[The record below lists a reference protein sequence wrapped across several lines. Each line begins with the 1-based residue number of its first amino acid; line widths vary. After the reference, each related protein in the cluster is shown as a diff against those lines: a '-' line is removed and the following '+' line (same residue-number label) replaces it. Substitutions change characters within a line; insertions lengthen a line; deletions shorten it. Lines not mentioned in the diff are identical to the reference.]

1 MNWWNHM
8 KKKPWKWMGI
18 TLLLSALSAF
28 LMTGCGNPAT
38 AKQQAAED
46 ANTIRVY
53 LWTKNLLDEY
63 APYVQSQL
71 PDTNIEFIV
80 GNNNLDYYTFLNE
93 NGELPDIITCCRF
106 SLADAQPLKDS
117 LMDLSR
123 TNVGGAVYNAYLASF
138 TNQDGSVNWLPM
150 AADAHG
156 IVVNRGLFVKYGI
169 PLPTDYESFVSACQA
184 FEAQGI
190 RGFDADYMYDYT
202 CMETLQGLSAS
213 LLSSAEGRK
222 WRTEYSD
229 PATEAQKGLDTVVW
243 PQAFETMARF
253 IEDTGLRA
261 SDLGLG
267 YDQIMEMF
275 SSEQLAMYFGSSVG
289 VRNFRDQGMDT
300 IFQPFFNQ
308 NGEQWLMTTP
318 YFNVALSKTLEQDAT
333 RREKAIKVLNV
344 MLSQEAQNI
353 VCNRQDTLSYSQEVP
368 LRLTEALKDVRPV
381 VAENHMYIRIASND
395 FFATSQDVVSKMIRG
410 EYDAQTAYRAFDAQ
424 MRAPK
429 SAARDIVLTSD
440 KGYSNFFHAD
450 GGNASFSAMA
460 HSLRT
465 CYGSD
470 VLIATANSFTGSVL
484 KAKYTEADV
493 ANMVMPN
500 GLRAY
505 QLELTGAELK
515 ALVQAFVEGYEGGM
529 TPFNRGSLPVVSGIA
544 IRVTESDGKY
554 TLRDITKDG
563 VPISDTDTFRVSC
576 LALPQHMEALPS
588 EIASGFEAEEETVRQ
603 DWVDFV
609 KQGGDVLA
617 EPEQYI
623 SLTTK

>member
-1 MNWWNHM
+1 MI
-8 KKKPWKWMGI
+8 KKPWKQMGL
-18 TLLLSALSAF
+18 TLLLSALGAF
-28 LMTGCGNPAT
+28 LMTGCGKPDT
-38 AKQQAAED
+38 AKQQAKED

-93 NGELPDIITCCRF
+93 NGGLPDIITCCRF

-117 LMDLSR
+117 LMDLSQ

-156 IVVNRGLFVKYGI
+156 FVVNRGLFEKYGI
-169 PLPTDYESFVSACQA
+169 PLPTDYASFVSACQA

-190 RGFDADYMYDYT
+190 RGFTADYSHDYE

-213 LLSSAEGRK
+213 LLASSEGRK

-229 PATEAQKGLDTVVW
+229 PVNAEHVGLDEVVW
-243 PQAFETMARF
+243 PQAFETLAQF

-261 SDLGLG
+261 SDTKLI
-267 YDQIMEMF
+267 YDDIAEMF
-275 SSEQLAMYFGSSVG
+275 TSEQLAMYFGSSQG
-289 VRNFRDQGMDT
+289 VQMYRDQGMDT
-300 IFQPFFNQ
+300 IFLPFFNQ
-308 NGEQWLMTTP
+308 NGEQWMMTTP
-318 YFNVALSKTLEQDAT
+318 YFNVALNKALEQDET
-333 RREKAIKVLNV
+333 RREKATQVLNV
-344 MLSQEAQNI
+344 MLSAEAQNI
-353 VCNRQDTLSYSQEVP
+353 VCNQQDTLSYSQEVP
-368 LRLTEALKDVRPV
+368 LRLTEALQDVRPV
-381 VAENHMYIRIASND
+381 VEENHMYIRIASND
-395 FFATSQDVVSKMIRG
+395 FFAISQDVVQKMIRG
-410 EYDAQTAYRAFDAQ
+410 EYDAQSAYRAFNAQ
-424 MRAPK
+424 LRAPQ

-440 KGYSNFFHAD
+440 KAYSNFFHTD

-460 HSLRT
+460 HSLRD

-484 KAKYTEADV
+484 KAAYTESDV

-500 GLRAY
+500 GVRAY
-505 QLELTGAELK
+505 QREMTGAELK
-515 ALVQAFVEGYEGGM
+515 TLVKAFVEGYEGGM
-529 TPFNRGSLPVVSGIA
+529 TPFNRGSLPVLSGLS

-554 TLRDITKDG
+554 TLSEITKDG
-563 VPISDTDTFRVSC
+563 TPIKDADHFRVNC

-588 EIASGFEAEEETVRQ
+588 DIRSDFEAGEATVRE
-603 DWVDFV
+603 DWTAYV

-617 EPEQYI
+617 EPENYI
-623 SLTTK
+623 TLSRNQ

>member
-1 MNWWNHM
+1 M
-8 KKKPWKWMGI
+8 KKKPWKRIGI
-18 TLLLSALSAF
+18 TLLFSALSAF
-28 LMTGCGNPAT
+28 LMTGCGKPDT

-53 LWTKNLLDEY
+53 LWTTNLLDEY

-93 NGELPDIITCCRF
+93 NGGLPDIITCCRF

-117 LMDLSR
+117 LMDLSQ

-156 IVVNRGLFVKYGI
+156 FVVNRGLFEKYGI
-169 PLPTDYESFVSACQA
+169 PLPTDYASFVSACQA

-190 RGFDADYMYDYT
+190 RGFTADYSHDYE

-213 LLSSAEGRK
+213 LLASSEGRK

-229 PATEAQKGLDTVVW
+229 PVNAEHVGLDEVVW
-243 PQAFETMARF
+243 PQAFETLAQF

-261 SDLGLG
+261 SDTKLI
-267 YDQIMEMF
+267 YDDIAEMF
-275 SSEQLAMYFGSSVG
+275 TSEQLAMYFGSAMG
-289 VRNFRDQGMDT
+289 VQNFRDQGLDT

-318 YFNVALSKTLEQDAT
+318 YFNVALNKALEQDET
-333 RREKAIKVLNV
+333 RREKAIQVLNV
-344 MLSQEAQNI
+344 MLSAEAQNI

-368 LRLTEALKDVRPV
+368 LRLTEALQDVRPV
-381 VAENHMYIRIASND
+381 VEENHMYIRIASND
-395 FFATSQDVVSKMIRG
+395 FFAISQDVVQKMIRG
-410 EYDAQTAYRAFDAQ
+410 EYDAQSAYRAFDAQ
-424 MRAPK
+424 LRAPK
-429 SAARDIVLTSD
+429 SAARDIILTSD

-450 GGNASFSAMA
+450 GGNAAFSAMA
-460 HSLRT
+460 HSLRD

-470 VLIATANSFTGSVL
+470 VLIATANSFTGTVL
-484 KAKYTEADV
+484 QAEYTEEDV

-500 GLRAY
+500 GLCAY
-505 QLELTGAELK
+505 QREMTGAELK

-544 IRVTESDGKY
+544 IKVTESDGRY
-554 TLRDITKDG
+554 TLSELTKG
-563 VPISDTDTFRVSC
+563 GMSISDTDTFRVSC

-588 EIASGFEAEEETVRQ
+588 DLAAGFEDEETTVRQ
-603 DWVDFV
+603 DWTAFV

-623 SLTTK
+623 TLK

>member
-1 MNWWNHM
+1 MI
-8 KKKPWKWMGI
+8 KKPWKRMGI
-18 TLLLSALSAF
+18 TLLLFALSAF
-28 LMTGCGNPAT
+28 LMTGCGKPDT
-38 AKQQAAED
+38 AKQQAKED

-93 NGELPDIITCCRF
+93 NGGLPDIITCCRF

-117 LMDLSR
+117 LMDLSQ

-156 IVVNRGLFVKYGI
+156 FVVNRGLFEKYGI
-169 PLPTDYESFVSACQA
+169 PLPTDYASFVSACQA

-190 RGFDADYMYDYT
+190 RGFTADYSHDYE

-213 LLSSAEGRK
+213 LLASSEGRK

-229 PATEAQKGLDTVVW
+229 PVNAEHVGLDEVVW
-243 PQAFETMARF
+243 PQAFETLAQF

-261 SDLGLG
+261 SDTKLI
-267 YDQIMEMF
+267 YDDIMEMF
-275 SSEQLAMYFGSSVG
+275 SSEQLAMYFGSSQG
-289 VRNFRDQGMDT
+289 VQMYRDQGMDT
-300 IFQPFFNQ
+300 IFLPFFNQ
-308 NGEQWLMTTP
+308 NGEQWMMTTP
-318 YFNVALSKTLEQDAT
+318 YFNVALNKALEQDET
-333 RREKAIKVLNV
+333 RREKATQVLNV
-344 MLSQEAQNI
+344 MLSAEAQNI
-353 VCNRQDTLSYSQEVP
+353 VCNQQDTLSYSQEVP
-368 LRLTEALKDVRPV
+368 LRLTEALQDVRPV
-381 VAENHMYIRIASND
+381 VEENHMYIRIASND
-395 FFATSQDVVSKMIRG
+395 FFAISQDVVQKMIRG
-410 EYDAQTAYRAFDAQ
+410 EYDASSAYRAFDAQ
-424 MRAPK
+424 LRAPK
-429 SAARDIVLTSD
+429 STTGDIVLTSE
-440 KGYSNFFHAD
+440 KAYSNFFHTD

-460 HSLRT
+460 HSLRD

-470 VLIATANSFTGSVL
+470 VLIATANSFTGTVL
-484 KAKYTEADV
+484 QAEYTEEDV

-500 GLRAY
+500 GLCAY
-505 QLELTGAELK
+505 QREMTGAELK

-544 IRVTESDGKY
+544 IKVTESDGRY
-554 TLRDITKDG
+554 TLSELTKG
-563 VPISDTDTFRVSC
+563 GMSISDTDTFRVSC

-588 EIASGFEAEEETVRQ
+588 DLAAGFEDEETTVRQ
-603 DWVDFV
+603 DWTAFV

-623 SLTTK
+623 TLK

>member
-1 MNWWNHM
+1 M
-8 KKKPWKWMGI
+8 KKKPWKRMGI
-18 TLLLSALSAF
+18 TLLLFALGAF
-28 LMTGCGNPAT
+28 LMTGCGKPDT
-38 AKQQAAED
+38 AKQQAEED

-53 LWTKNLLDEY
+53 LWAKNLLDEY

-93 NGELPDIITCCRF
+93 NGGLPDIITCCRF

-117 LMDLSR
+117 LMDLSQ
-123 TNVGGAVYNAYLASF
+123 TNVGGAVYNAYLTSF

-156 IVVNRGLFVKYGI
+156 FVVNRGLFEKYGI
-169 PLPTDYESFVSACQA
+169 PLPTDYASFVSACQA

-190 RGFDADYMYDYT
+190 RGFDADYSYDYE

-213 LLSSAEGRK
+213 LLASSDGRK

-229 PATEAQKGLDTVVW
+229 PANEEQKSLDTVVW
-243 PQAFETMARF
+243 PQAFETMAQF

-261 SDLGLG
+261 SDTELI
-267 YDQIMEMF
+267 YDDIAEMF
-275 SSEQLAMYFGSSVG
+275 TSEQLAMYFGSSQG
-289 VRNFRDQGMDT
+289 VQMYRDQGMDT
-300 IFQPFFNQ
+300 IFLPFFNQ
-308 NGEQWLMTTP
+308 NGEQWMMTTP
-318 YFNVALSKTLEQDAT
+318 YFNVALNKALEQDET
-333 RREKAIKVLNV
+333 RREKATQVLNV
-344 MLSQEAQNI
+344 MLSAEAQNI
-353 VCNRQDTLSYSQEVP
+353 VCNQQDTLSYSQEVP
-368 LRLTEALKDVRPV
+368 LRLTEALQDVRPV
-381 VAENHMYIRIASND
+381 VEENHMYIRIASND
-395 FFATSQDVVSKMIRG
+395 FFAISQDVVQKMIRG
-410 EYDAQTAYRAFDAQ
+410 EYDASSAYRAFDAQ
-424 MRAPK
+424 LRAPK
-429 SAARDIVLTSD
+429 STTGDIVLTSE
-440 KGYSNFFHAD
+440 KAYSNFFHTD

-460 HSLRT
+460 HSLRD

-470 VLIATANSFTGSVL
+470 VLIATANSFTGTVL
-484 KAKYTEADV
+484 QAEYTEEDV

-500 GLRAY
+500 GLCAY
-505 QLELTGAELK
+505 QREMTGAELK

-544 IRVTESDGKY
+544 IKVTESDGRY
-554 TLRDITKDG
+554 TLSELTKG
-563 VPISDTDTFRVSC
+563 GMSISDTDTFRVSC

-588 EIASGFEAEEETVRQ
+588 DLAAGFEDEETTVRQ
-603 DWVDFV
+603 DWTAFV

-623 SLTTK
+623 TLK

>member
-1 MNWWNHM
+1 M
-8 KKKPWKWMGI
+8 KKKPWKRMGI
-18 TLLLSALSAF
+18 TLLFSALSAF
-28 LMTGCGNPAT
+28 LMTGCGKPDT
-38 AKQQAAED
+38 AKQQAEED

-53 LWTKNLLDEY
+53 LWTTNLLDEY

-93 NGELPDIITCCRF
+93 NGGLPDIITCCRF

-117 LMDLSR
+117 LMDLSQ

-156 IVVNRGLFVKYGI
+156 FVVNRGLFEKYGI
-169 PLPTDYESFVSACQA
+169 PLPTDYASFVSACQA
-184 FEAQGI
+184 FEEHGI
-190 RGFDADYMYDYT
+190 RGFAADYSYDYE

-213 LLSSAEGRK
+213 LLASSEGRK

-229 PATEAQKGLDTVVW
+229 PASTERVGLDEVVW
-243 PQAFETMARF
+243 PQAFETLAQF

-261 SDLGLG
+261 SDTNLI
-267 YDQIMEMF
+267 YDDIMEMF
-275 SSEQLAMYFGSSVG
+275 TSEKLAMYFGSSQG
-289 VRNFRDQGMDT
+289 VQMYRDQGLDT
-300 IFQPFFNQ
+300 IFLPFFNQ

-318 YFNVALSKTLEQDAT
+318 YFNVALNKALEQDET
-333 RREKAIKVLNV
+333 RREKAIQVLNV
-344 MLSQEAQNI
+344 MLSAEAQNI

-368 LRLTEALKDVRPV
+368 LRLTEALQDVRPV
-381 VAENHMYIRIASND
+381 VEENHMYIRIASND
-395 FFATSQDVVSKMIRG
+395 FFAISQDVVQKMIRG
-410 EYDAQTAYRAFDAQ
+410 EYDAQAAYRAFDAQ
-424 MRAPK
+424 LRAPK
-429 SAARDIVLTSD
+429 SAARDIVLTSE
-440 KGYSNFFHAD
+440 KAYSNFFHAD

-460 HSLRT
+460 HSLRN

-470 VLIATANSFTGSVL
+470 VLIATANSFTGTVL
-484 KAKYTEADV
+484 KAEYTEANV

-500 GLRAY
+500 DVRAY
-505 QLELTGAELK
+505 QREMTGAELK

-529 TPFNRGSLPVVSGIA
+529 TPFNRGSLPVVSGLA
-544 IRVTESDGKY
+544 IKVTERDGKY
-554 TLRDITKDG
+554 TLSEITKGGMAIKDAD
-563 VPISDTDTFRVSC
+563 SFRVSC
-576 LALPQHMEALPS
+576 LALPQHMETLPS
-588 EIASGFEAEEETVRQ
+588 DIASGFETAEATVRQ
-603 DWVDFV
+603 DWTAFV

-623 SLTTK
+623 TLK

>member
-1 MNWWNHM
+1 M
-8 KKKPWKWMGI
+8 KKKPWKRMGI
-18 TLLLSALSAF
+18 TLLFSALSAF
-28 LMTGCGNPAT
+28 LMTGCGKPDT
-38 AKQQAAED
+38 AKQQAQEEAE
-46 ANTIRVY
+46 TIRVY
-53 LWTKNLLDEY
+53 LWTTNLLDEY

-93 NGELPDIITCCRF
+93 NGGLPDIITCCRF

-117 LMDLSR
+117 LMDLSQ

-156 IVVNRGLFVKYGI
+156 FVVNRGLFEKYGI
-169 PLPTDYESFVSACQA
+169 PLPTDYASFVSACQA
-184 FEAQGI
+184 FEEHGI
-190 RGFDADYMYDYT
+190 RGFDADYSYDYE

-213 LLSSAEGRK
+213 LLASSEGRK

-229 PATEAQKGLDTVVW
+229 PASTERVGLDEVVW
-243 PQAFETMARF
+243 PQAFETLAQF

-261 SDLGLG
+261 SDTNLI
-267 YDQIMEMF
+267 YDDIMEMF
-275 SSEQLAMYFGSSVG
+275 TSEKLAMYFGSSQG
-289 VRNFRDQGMDT
+289 VQMYRDQGLDT
-300 IFQPFFNQ
+300 LFLPFFNQ

-318 YFNVALSKTLEQDAT
+318 YFNVALNKALEQDET
-333 RREKAIKVLNV
+333 RREKAIQVLNV
-344 MLSQEAQNI
+344 MLSAEAQNI

-368 LRLTEALKDVRPV
+368 LRLTEALQDVRPV
-381 VAENHMYIRIASND
+381 VEENHMYIRIASND
-395 FFATSQDVVSKMIRG
+395 FFAISQDVVQKMIRG
-410 EYDAQTAYRAFDAQ
+410 EYDAQAAYRAFDAQ
-424 MRAPK
+424 LRAPK
-429 SAARDIVLTSD
+429 SAAIDIVLTSE
-440 KGYSNFFHAD
+440 KAYSNFFHAD
-450 GGNASFSAMA
+450 GGNASFSTMA
-460 HSLRT
+460 HSLRN

-470 VLIATANSFTGSVL
+470 VLIATANSFTGTVL
-484 KAKYTEADV
+484 KAEYTEADV

-500 GLRAY
+500 GVRAY
-505 QLELTGAELK
+505 QREMTGAELK

-544 IRVTESDGKY
+544 IKVTERDGKY
-554 TLRDITKDG
+554 TLSEVTKEGMAIKDAD
-563 VPISDTDTFRVSC
+563 SFRVSC

-588 EIASGFEAEEETVRQ
+588 DITSGFETTEATVRQ
-603 DWVDFV
+603 DWTAFV

-623 SLTTK
+623 TLK

>member
-1 MNWWNHM
+1 M
-8 KKKPWKWMGI
+8 KKKSWKRMGI

-28 LMTGCGNPAT
+28 LMTGCGKPAT
-38 AKQQAAED
+38 AKQQAEED
-46 ANTIRVY
+46 VNTIRVY
-53 LWTKNLLDEY
+53 LWTQNLLDEY

-93 NGELPDIITCCRF
+93 NGGLPDIITCCRF
-106 SLADAQPLKDS
+106 SPADAQPLKDS
-117 LMDLSR
+117 LMDLSQ

-156 IVVNRGLFVKYGI
+156 FVVNRGLFEKYGI
-169 PLPTDYESFVSACQA
+169 PLPTDYASFVSACQA

-190 RGFDADYMYDYT
+190 RGFTADYMYDYT

-213 LLSSAEGRK
+213 LLSSADGRK

-229 PATEAQKGLDTVVW
+229 PANEEQKSLDTVVW
-243 PQAFETMARF
+243 PQAFETMAQF

-261 SDLGLG
+261 SDLDLN
-267 YDQIMEMF
+267 YEAVMDMF
-275 SSEQLAMYFGSSVG
+275 SEEQLAMYFGSAMG
-289 VRNFRDQGMDT
+289 VQNFRDQGMDT

-318 YFNVALSKTLEQDAT
+318 YFNVALNKALEQDET
-333 RREKAIKVLNV
+333 RREKAVQVLNV
-344 MLSQEAQNI
+344 MLSAEAQNI
-353 VCNRQDTLSYSQEVP
+353 VCNQQDTLSYSQEVP
-368 LRLTEALKDVRPV
+368 LRLTEALQDVRPV
-381 VAENHMYIRIASND
+381 VEENHMYIRIASND
-395 FFATSQDVVSKMIRG
+395 FFAISQDVVQKMIRG
-410 EYDAQTAYRAFDAQ
+410 EYDAQSAYRAFDAQ
-424 MRAPK
+424 LRAPK
-429 SAARDIVLTSD
+429 SATGDIILTSE
-440 KGYSNFFHAD
+440 KAYSNFFHTD

-460 HSLRT
+460 HSLRS

-470 VLIATANSFTGSVL
+470 VLIATANSFTGTVL
-484 KAKYTEADV
+484 KAEYTASDV

-500 GLRAY
+500 GLCAY
-505 QLELTGAELK
+505 QREMTGAELK

-544 IRVTESDGKY
+544 IKVTESDGRY
-554 TLRDITKDG
+554 TLSEITKDG
-563 VPISDTDTFRVSC
+563 TPIKDADHFRVNC

-588 EIASGFEAEEETVRQ
+588 DIASGFESGEKTVRQ
-603 DWVDFV
+603 DWTAYVTE
-609 KQGGDVLA
+609 GGDVLA

-623 SLTTK
+623 TLK

>member
-1 MNWWNHM
+1 M
-8 KKKPWKWMGI
+8 KKKPWKRMGI

-28 LMTGCGNPAT
+28 LITGCGKPDT
-38 AKQQAAED
+38 AKQQEAED

-93 NGELPDIITCCRF
+93 NGGLPDIITCCRF

-156 IVVNRGLFVKYGI
+156 FVVNRGLFEKHGI

-213 LLSSAEGRK
+213 LLSSTEGRK

-229 PATEAQKGLDTVVW
+229 PATEEQKGLDTAVW
-243 PQAFETMARF
+243 PQAFETMAQF
-253 IEDTGLRA
+253 IEDTGLRTT
-261 SDLGLG
+261 DLELN
-267 YDQIMEMF
+267 YDAIMEMF
-275 SSEQLAMYFGSSVG
+275 SSEQLAMYFGSSAG
-289 VRNFRDQGMDT
+289 VRNFRDQGMDV

-344 MLSQEAQNI
+344 MLSAEAQNI

-368 LRLTEALKDVRPV
+368 LRLTEALQDVRPV
-381 VAENHMYIRIASND
+381 VEENHMYIRIASND
-395 FFATSQDVVSKMIRG
+395 FFAISQDVVSKMIRG

-424 MRAPK
+424 LRAPK
-429 SAARDIVLTSD
+429 SAARDIVLSSD
-440 KGYSNFFHAD
+440 KAYSNFFHAD

-460 HSLRT
+460 HSLRS

-484 KAKYTEADV
+484 KAEYTESAVAD
-493 ANMVMPN
+493 MVMPN

-505 QLELTGAELK
+505 QREMTGAELK
-515 ALVQAFVEGYEGGM
+515 ALVKTFVEGYEGGM
-529 TPFNRGSLPVVSGIA
+529 TPFNRGSLPVVSGLSIK
-544 IRVTESDGKY
+544 VTESDGRY
-554 TLRDITKDG
+554 TLSDIKKDSM
-563 VPISDTDTFRVSC
+563 PISDTDTFRVSC

-588 EIASGFEAEEETVRQ
+588 DIASGFEVEEATVRQ
-603 DWVDFV
+603 DWVDYV
-609 KQGGDVLA
+609 KRGGDVLS

-623 SLTTK
+623 TLSTK

>member
-1 MNWWNHM
+1 MI
-8 KKKPWKWMGI
+8 KKPWKRMGI
-18 TLLLSALSAF
+18 TLLLFALSAF
-28 LMTGCGNPAT
+28 LMTGCGKPDT
-38 AKQQAAED
+38 AKQQAKED

-93 NGELPDIITCCRF
+93 NGGLPDIITCCRF
-106 SLADAQPLKDS
+106 SLADAQPLKNS
-117 LMDLSR
+117 LMDLSQ

-156 IVVNRGLFVKYGI
+156 FVVNRGLFEKYGI
-169 PLPTDYESFVSACQA
+169 PLPTDYASFVSACQA

-190 RGFDADYMYDYT
+190 RGFDADYSHDYE

-229 PATEAQKGLDTVVW
+229 PTNQERVGLDDVVW
-243 PQAFETMARF
+243 PQAFETMAQF

-261 SDLGLG
+261 SDTELI
-267 YDQIMEMF
+267 YDDIMEMF
-275 SSEQLAMYFGSSVG
+275 SSEQLAMYFGSSQG
-289 VRNFRDQGMDT
+289 VQMYRDQGLDT
-300 IFQPFFNQ
+300 LFLPFFNQ

-318 YFNVALSKTLEQDAT
+318 YFNVALNKALEQDET
-333 RREKAIKVLNV
+333 RREKAIQVLNV
-344 MLSQEAQNI
+344 MLSAEAQNI

-368 LRLTEALKDVRPV
+368 LRLTEALQDVRPV
-381 VAENHMYIRIASND
+381 VEENHMYIRIASND
-395 FFATSQDVVSKMIRG
+395 FFAISQDVVQKMIRG
-410 EYDAQTAYRAFDAQ
+410 EYDAQAAYRAFDAQ
-424 MRAPK
+424 LRAPK
-429 SAARDIVLTSD
+429 SAARDIVLTSE
-440 KGYSNFFHAD
+440 KAYSNFFHAD
-450 GGNASFSAMA
+450 GGNASFSTMA
-460 HSLRT
+460 HSLRN

-470 VLIATANSFTGSVL
+470 VLIATANSFTGTVL
-484 KAKYTEADV
+484 KAEYTEADV
-493 ANMVMPN
+493 TNMVMPN
-500 GLRAY
+500 GVRAY
-505 QLELTGAELK
+505 QREMTGAELK

-529 TPFNRGSLPVVSGIA
+529 TPFNRGSLPVVSGLA
-544 IRVTESDGKY
+544 IKVTERDGKY
-554 TLRDITKDG
+554 TLSEVTKEGMAIKDAD
-563 VPISDTDTFRVSC
+563 SFRVSC

-588 EIASGFEAEEETVRQ
+588 DITSGFETTEATVRQ
-603 DWVDFV
+603 DWTAFV

-623 SLTTK
+623 TLK

>member
-1 MNWWNHM
+1 M
-8 KKKPWKWMGI
+8 KKKPWKRMGI
-18 TLLLSALSAF
+18 TLLLSALGAF
-28 LMTGCGNPAT
+28 LMTGCGKPDT
-38 AKQQAAED
+38 AKQQAQEEAE
-46 ANTIRVY
+46 TIRVY
-53 LWTKNLLDEY
+53 LWTTNLLDEY

-93 NGELPDIITCCRF
+93 NGGLPDIITCCRF

-117 LMDLSR
+117 LMDLSQ

-156 IVVNRGLFVKYGI
+156 FVVNRGLFEKYGI
-169 PLPTDYESFVSACQA
+169 PLPTDYASFVSACQA
-184 FEAQGI
+184 FEEHGI
-190 RGFDADYMYDYT
+190 RGFDADYSYDYE

-213 LLSSAEGRK
+213 LLASSEGRK

-229 PATEAQKGLDTVVW
+229 PASTERVGLDEVVW
-243 PQAFETMARF
+243 PQAFETLAQF

-261 SDLGLG
+261 SDANLI
-267 YDQIMEMF
+267 YDDIMEMF
-275 SSEQLAMYFGSSVG
+275 TSEKLAMYFGSSQG
-289 VRNFRDQGMDT
+289 VQMYRDQGLDT
-300 IFQPFFNQ
+300 IFLPFFNQ

-318 YFNVALSKTLEQDAT
+318 YFNVALNKALEQDET
-333 RREKAIKVLNV
+333 RREKAIQVLNV
-344 MLSQEAQNI
+344 MLSAEAQNI

-368 LRLTEALKDVRPV
+368 LRLTEALQDVRPV
-381 VAENHMYIRIASND
+381 VEENHMYIRIASND
-395 FFATSQDVVSKMIRG
+395 FFAISQDVVQKMIRG
-410 EYDAQTAYRAFDAQ
+410 EYDAQAAYRAFDAQ
-424 MRAPK
+424 LRAPK
-429 SAARDIVLTSD
+429 SAARDIVLTSE
-440 KGYSNFFHAD
+440 KAYSNFFHAD

-460 HSLRT
+460 HSLRN

-470 VLIATANSFTGSVL
+470 VLIATANSFTGTVL
-484 KAKYTEADV
+484 KAEYTEADV

-500 GLRAY
+500 GVQAY
-505 QLELTGAELK
+505 QREMTGAELK

-529 TPFNRGSLPVVSGIA
+529 TPFNRGSLPVVSGLA
-544 IRVTESDGKY
+544 IKVTERDGKY
-554 TLRDITKDG
+554 TLSEITKGGMAIKDAD
-563 VPISDTDTFRVSC
+563 SFRVSC

-588 EIASGFEAEEETVRQ
+588 DIASGFETAEATVRQ
-603 DWVDFV
+603 DWTAFV

-623 SLTTK
+623 TLK

>member
-8 KKKPWKWMGI
+8 KKKPWKWIGI
-18 TLLLSALSAF
+18 TLLLSALGAF
-28 LMTGCGNPAT
+28 LMTGCGKPAT

-63 APYVQSQL
+63 APYVQSQI

-80 GNNNLDYYTFLNE
+80 GNNNLGYYTFLNE
-93 NGELPDIITCCRF
+93 NGGLPDIITCCRF

-117 LMDLSR
+117 LMDLSQ

-156 IVVNRGLFVKYGI
+156 FVVNRGLFEKYGI
-169 PLPTDYESFVSACQA
+169 PLPTDYESFASACQA
-184 FEAQGI
+184 FE
-190 RGFDADYMYDYT
+190 
-202 CMETLQGLSAS
+202 
-213 LLSSAEGRK
+213 
-222 WRTEYSD
+222 
-229 PATEAQKGLDTVVW
+229 
-243 PQAFETMARF
+243 TMAQF

-275 SSEQLAMYFGSSVG
+275 SSEQLAMYFGSSMG
-289 VRNFRDQGMDT
+289 VQNFRDQGMDT

-318 YFNVALSKTLEQDAT
+318 YFNIALNKTLEQDVT
-333 RREKAIKVLNV
+333 RREKAIQVLNV
-344 MLSQEAQNI
+344 MLSAEAQNI

-395 FFATSQDVVSKMIRG
+395 FFAISQDVVSKMIRG

-424 MRAPK
+424 LRVPK
-429 SAARDIVLTSD
+429 SGAGDIILSSD
-440 KGYSNFFHAD
+440 KAYSNFFHAD

-460 HSLRT
+460 HSLRS

-470 VLIATANSFTGSVL
+470 VLIATANGFTGSVL
-484 KAKYTEADV
+484 KADYTESAVAD
-493 ANMVMPN
+493 MVMPN

-505 QLELTGAELK
+505 QREMTGAELK
-515 ALVQAFVEGYEGGM
+515 ALVKTFVEGYEGGI

-544 IRVTESDGKY
+544 IKVTERDGKY

-563 VPISDTDTFRVSC
+563 MPIGDTDTFRVSC

-588 EIASGFEAEEETVRQ
+588 DIASDFVAEEATVRQ
-603 DWVDFV
+603 AWVDYV
-609 KQGGDVLA
+609 KQGGDVIS

-623 SLTTK
+623 SLSTK

>member
-1 MNWWNHM
+1 M
-8 KKKPWKWMGI
+8 KKKPWKRMGI
-18 TLLLSALSAF
+18 TLLLSALGAF
-28 LMTGCGNPAT
+28 LMTGCGKPDT
-38 AKQQAAED
+38 AKQQAQEEAE
-46 ANTIRVY
+46 TIRVY
-53 LWTKNLLDEY
+53 LWTTNLLDEY

-93 NGELPDIITCCRF
+93 NGGLPDIITCCRF

-117 LMDLSR
+117 LMDLSQ

-156 IVVNRGLFVKYGI
+156 FVVNRGLFEKYGI
-169 PLPTDYESFVSACQA
+169 PLPTDYASFVSACQA
-184 FEAQGI
+184 FEEHGI
-190 RGFDADYMYDYT
+190 RGFDADYSYDYE

-213 LLSSAEGRK
+213 LLASSEGRK

-229 PATEAQKGLDTVVW
+229 PASTERVGLDEVVW
-243 PQAFETMARF
+243 PQAFETLAQF

-261 SDLGLG
+261 SDTNLI
-267 YDQIMEMF
+267 YDDIMEMF
-275 SSEQLAMYFGSSVG
+275 TSEKLAMYFGSSQG
-289 VRNFRDQGMDT
+289 VQMYRDQGLDT
-300 IFQPFFNQ
+300 IFLPFFNQ

-318 YFNVALSKTLEQDAT
+318 YFNVALNKALEQDET
-333 RREKAIKVLNV
+333 RREKAIQVLNV
-344 MLSQEAQNI
+344 MLSAEAQNI

-368 LRLTEALKDVRPV
+368 LRLTEALQDVRSV
-381 VAENHMYIRIASND
+381 VEENHMYIRIASND
-395 FFATSQDVVSKMIRG
+395 FFAISQDVVQKMIRG
-410 EYDAQTAYRAFDAQ
+410 EYDAQAAYRAFDAQ
-424 MRAPK
+424 LRAPK
-429 SAARDIVLTSD
+429 SAARDIVLTSE
-440 KGYSNFFHAD
+440 KAYSNFFHAD

-460 HSLRT
+460 HSLRN

-470 VLIATANSFTGSVL
+470 VLIATANSFTGTVL
-484 KAKYTEADV
+484 KAEYTEADV

-500 GLRAY
+500 GVQAY
-505 QLELTGAELK
+505 QREMTGAELK

-529 TPFNRGSLPVVSGIA
+529 TPFNRGSLPVVSGLA
-544 IRVTESDGKY
+544 IKVTERDGKY
-554 TLRDITKDG
+554 TLSEITKGGMAIKDAD
-563 VPISDTDTFRVSC
+563 SFRVSC

-588 EIASGFEAEEETVRQ
+588 DIASGFETAEATVRQ
-603 DWVDFV
+603 DWTAFV

-623 SLTTK
+623 TLK

>member
-1 MNWWNHM
+1 M
-8 KKKPWKWMGI
+8 KKKPWKRIGI

-28 LMTGCGNPAT
+28 LMTGCGKPDM
-38 AKQQAAED
+38 AKQQEAED

-53 LWTKNLLDEY
+53 LWTKALLDEY

-71 PDTNIEFIV
+71 PETNIEFIV

-93 NGELPDIITCCRF
+93 NGGLPDIITCCRF

-117 LMDLSR
+117 LMDLSQ
-123 TNVGGAVYNAYLASF
+123 TNVGGAVYNAYLTSF

-156 IVVNRGLFVKYGI
+156 FVVNRGLFEKYGI
-169 PLPTDYESFVSACQA
+169 PLPTDYASFVSACQA

-213 LLSSAEGRK
+213 LLSSAAGRK
-222 WRTEYSD
+222 WRTKYSD
-229 PATEAQKGLDTVVW
+229 PATETQKGLDTAVW
-243 PQAFETMARF
+243 PQVFETMAQF

-261 SDLGLG
+261 SDLKLN
-267 YDQIMEMF
+267 YEAVVEMF
-275 SSEQLAMYFGSSVG
+275 SKEQLAMFFGSAMNVQML
-289 VRNFRDQGMDT
+289 RDQGMDT

-308 NGEQWLMTTP
+308 DGEQWLMTTP
-318 YFNVALSKTLEQDAT
+318 YFNIALSKTLDQDAT

-344 MLSQEAQNI
+344 MLSPEAQNI

-368 LRLTEALKDVRPV
+368 LRFTEALQDVRPV
-381 VAENHMYIRIASND
+381 VEENHMYIRIASND
-395 FFATSQDVVSKMIRG
+395 FFAISQDVVSKMIRG
-410 EYDAQTAYRAFDAQ
+410 EYDAQTAYRAFDTQ
-424 MRAPK
+424 LREPQ
-429 SAARDIVLTSD
+429 SASSDIILSSD
-440 KGYSNFFHAD
+440 QGYSNFFHAY

-484 KAKYTEADV
+484 KAEYTEADV

-505 QLELTGAELK
+505 QREMSGTELK
-515 ALVQAFVEGYEGGM
+515 ALVKTFVEGYEGGM

-554 TLRDITKDG
+554 TLRELTKDG
-563 VPISDTDTFRVSC
+563 VPISDTYTFRVSC

-588 EIASGFEAEEETVRQ
+588 EIASGFEAEEKTVRE
-603 DWVDFV
+603 DWTAYV

-623 SLTTK
+623 SLSTK

>member
-1 MNWWNHM
+1 MI
-8 KKKPWKWMGI
+8 KKPWKRMGI
-18 TLLLSALSAF
+18 TLLLFALSAF
-28 LMTGCGNPAT
+28 LMTGCGKPDT
-38 AKQQAAED
+38 AKQQAKED

-93 NGELPDIITCCRF
+93 NGGLPDIITCCRF

-117 LMDLSR
+117 LMDLSQ

-156 IVVNRGLFVKYGI
+156 FVVNRGLFEKYGI
-169 PLPTDYESFVSACQA
+169 PLPTDYASFVSACQA

-190 RGFDADYMYDYT
+190 RGFTADYSHDYE

-213 LLSSAEGRK
+213 LLASSEGRK

-229 PATEAQKGLDTVVW
+229 PVNAEHVGLDEVVW
-243 PQAFETMARF
+243 PQAFETLAQF

-261 SDLGLG
+261 SDTKLI
-267 YDQIMEMF
+267 YDDIAEMF
-275 SSEQLAMYFGSSVG
+275 TSEQLAMYFGSSQG
-289 VRNFRDQGMDT
+289 VQMYRDQGMDT
-300 IFQPFFNQ
+300 IFLPFFNQ
-308 NGEQWLMTTP
+308 NGEQWMMTTP
-318 YFNVALSKTLEQDAT
+318 YFNVALNKALEQDET
-333 RREKAIKVLNV
+333 RREKATQVLNV
-344 MLSQEAQNI
+344 MLSAEAQNI
-353 VCNRQDTLSYSQEVP
+353 VCNQQDTLSYSQEVP
-368 LRLTEALKDVRPV
+368 LRLTEALQDVRPV
-381 VAENHMYIRIASND
+381 VEENHMYIRIASND
-395 FFATSQDVVSKMIRG
+395 FFAISQDVVQKMIRG
-410 EYDAQTAYRAFDAQ
+410 EYDASSAYRAFDAQ
-424 MRAPK
+424 LRAPK
-429 SAARDIVLTSD
+429 STTGDIVLTSE
-440 KGYSNFFHAD
+440 KAYSNFFHTD

-460 HSLRT
+460 HSLRD

-470 VLIATANSFTGSVL
+470 VLIATANSFTGTVL
-484 KAKYTEADV
+484 QAEYTEEDV

-500 GLRAY
+500 GLCAY
-505 QLELTGAELK
+505 QREMTGAELK

-544 IRVTESDGKY
+544 IKVTESDGRY
-554 TLRDITKDG
+554 TLSELTKG
-563 VPISDTDTFRVSC
+563 GMSISDTDTFRVSC

-588 EIASGFEAEEETVRQ
+588 DLAAGFEDEETTVRQ
-603 DWVDFV
+603 DWTAFV

-623 SLTTK
+623 TLK

>member
-1 MNWWNHM
+1 M
-8 KKKPWKWMGI
+8 KKKPWKRMGI
-18 TLLLSALSAF
+18 TLLLSALGAF
-28 LMTGCGNPAT
+28 LMTGCGKPDT
-38 AKQQAAED
+38 AKQQAQEEAE
-46 ANTIRVY
+46 TIRVY
-53 LWTKNLLDEY
+53 LWTTNLLDEY

-93 NGELPDIITCCRF
+93 NGGLPDIITCCRF

-117 LMDLSR
+117 LMDLSQ

-156 IVVNRGLFVKYGI
+156 FVVNRGLFEKYGI
-169 PLPTDYESFVSACQA
+169 PLPTDYASFVSACQA
-184 FEAQGI
+184 FEEHGI
-190 RGFDADYMYDYT
+190 RGFDADYSYDYE

-213 LLSSAEGRK
+213 LLASSEGRK

-229 PATEAQKGLDTVVW
+229 PASTERVGLDEVVW
-243 PQAFETMARF
+243 PQAFETLAQF

-261 SDLGLG
+261 SDTNLI
-267 YDQIMEMF
+267 YDDIMEMF
-275 SSEQLAMYFGSSVG
+275 TSEKLAMYFGSSQG
-289 VRNFRDQGMDT
+289 VQMYRDQGLDT
-300 IFQPFFNQ
+300 IFLPFFNQ

-318 YFNVALSKTLEQDAT
+318 YFNVALNKALEQDET
-333 RREKAIKVLNV
+333 RREKAIQVLNV
-344 MLSQEAQNI
+344 MLSAEAQNI

-368 LRLTEALKDVRPV
+368 LRLTEALQDVRPV
-381 VAENHMYIRIASND
+381 VEENHMYIRIASND
-395 FFATSQDVVSKMIRG
+395 FFAISQDVVQKMIRG
-410 EYDAQTAYRAFDAQ
+410 EYDAQAAYRAFDAQ
-424 MRAPK
+424 LRAPK
-429 SAARDIVLTSD
+429 SAARDIVLTSE
-440 KGYSNFFHAD
+440 KAYSNFFHAD

-460 HSLRT
+460 HSLRN

-470 VLIATANSFTGSVL
+470 VLIATANSFTGTVL
-484 KAKYTEADV
+484 KAEYTEADV

-500 GLRAY
+500 GVQAY
-505 QLELTGAELK
+505 QREMTGAELK

-529 TPFNRGSLPVVSGIA
+529 TPFNRGSLPVVSGLA
-544 IRVTESDGKY
+544 IKVTERDGKY
-554 TLRDITKDG
+554 TLSEITKGGMAIKDAD
-563 VPISDTDTFRVSC
+563 SFRVSC

-588 EIASGFEAEEETVRQ
+588 DIASGFETAEATVRQ
-603 DWVDFV
+603 DWTAFV

-623 SLTTK
+623 TLK

>member
-1 MNWWNHM
+1 
-8 KKKPWKWMGI
+8 MGI
-18 TLLLSALSAF
+18 TLLFSALSAF
-28 LMTGCGNPAT
+28 LMTGCGKPDT
-38 AKQQAAED
+38 AKQQAQED

-53 LWTKNLLDEY
+53 IWTTNLLDEY

-93 NGELPDIITCCRF
+93 NGGLPDIITCCRF

-117 LMDLSR
+117 LMDLSQ
-123 TNVGGAVYNAYLASF
+123 TNVGGAVYNAYLANF

-156 IVVNRGLFVKYGI
+156 FVVNRGLFEKYDI
-169 PLPTDYESFVSACQA
+169 PLPTDYASFVSACQA

-190 RGFDADYMYDYT
+190 RGFDADYSHDYE

-213 LLSSAEGRK
+213 LLASSEGRK

-229 PATEAQKGLDTVVW
+229 PVNAEHVGLDEVVW
-243 PQAFETMARF
+243 PQAFETLAQF

-261 SDLGLG
+261 SDTKLI
-267 YDQIMEMF
+267 YDDIAEMF
-275 SSEQLAMYFGSSVG
+275 TSEQLAMYFGSSQG
-289 VRNFRDQGMDT
+289 VQMYRDQGMDT
-300 IFQPFFNQ
+300 IFLPFFNQ

-318 YFNVALSKTLEQDAT
+318 YFNVALNKTLEQDET
-333 RREKAIKVLNV
+333 RREKATQVLNV
-344 MLSQEAQNI
+344 MLSAEAQNI
-353 VCNRQDTLSYSQEVP
+353 VCNQQDTLSYSQEVP
-368 LRLTEALKDVRPV
+368 LRLTEALQDVRPV
-381 VAENHMYIRIASND
+381 VEENHMYIRIASND
-395 FFATSQDVVSKMIRG
+395 FFAISQDVVQKMIRG
-410 EYDAQTAYRAFDAQ
+410 EYDASSAYRAFDAQ
-424 MRAPK
+424 LRAPQ
-429 SAARDIVLTSD
+429 STTGDIVLTSE
-440 KGYSNFFHAD
+440 KAYSNFFHTD

-460 HSLRT
+460 HSLRD

-470 VLIATANSFTGSVL
+470 VLIATANSFTGTVL
-484 KAKYTEADV
+484 QAEYTEEDV

-500 GLRAY
+500 GLCAY
-505 QLELTGAELK
+505 QREMTGAELK

-544 IRVTESDGKY
+544 IKVTESDGKY
-554 TLRDITKDG
+554 TLSEITKDG
-563 VPISDTDTFRVSC
+563 TPIKDADHFRVNW

-588 EIASGFEAEEETVRQ
+588 DIASGFEAGEKTVRQ
-603 DWVDFV
+603 DWTAFV

-623 SLTTK
+623 TLK

>member
-1 MNWWNHM
+1 MI
-8 KKKPWKWMGI
+8 KKPWKRMGI
-18 TLLLSALSAF
+18 TLLLFALSAF
-28 LMTGCGNPAT
+28 LMTGCGKPDT
-38 AKQQAAED
+38 AKQQAKED

-93 NGELPDIITCCRF
+93 NGGLPDIITCCRF

-117 LMDLSR
+117 LMDLSQ

-156 IVVNRGLFVKYGI
+156 FVVNRGLFEKYGI
-169 PLPTDYESFVSACQA
+169 PLPTDYASFVSACQA

-190 RGFDADYMYDYT
+190 RGFTADYSHDYE

-213 LLSSAEGRK
+213 LLASSEGRK

-229 PATEAQKGLDTVVW
+229 PVNAEHVGLDEVVW
-243 PQAFETMARF
+243 PQAFETLAQF
-253 IEDTGLRA
+253 IEDTRLRA
-261 SDLGLG
+261 SDTKLI
-267 YDQIMEMF
+267 YDDIMEMF
-275 SSEQLAMYFGSSVG
+275 SSEQLAMYFGSSQG
-289 VRNFRDQGMDT
+289 VQMYRDQGMDT
-300 IFQPFFNQ
+300 IFLPFFNQ
-308 NGEQWLMTTP
+308 NGEQWMMTTP
-318 YFNVALSKTLEQDAT
+318 YFNVALNKALEQDET
-333 RREKAIKVLNV
+333 RREKATQVLNV
-344 MLSQEAQNI
+344 MLSAEAQNI
-353 VCNRQDTLSYSQEVP
+353 VCNQQDTLSYSQEVP
-368 LRLTEALKDVRPV
+368 LRLTEALQDVRPV
-381 VAENHMYIRIASND
+381 VEENHMYIRIASND
-395 FFATSQDVVSKMIRG
+395 FFAISQDVVQKMIRG
-410 EYDAQTAYRAFDAQ
+410 EYDASSAYRAFDAQ
-424 MRAPK
+424 LRAPK
-429 SAARDIVLTSD
+429 STTGDIVLTSE
-440 KGYSNFFHAD
+440 KAYSNFFHTD

-460 HSLRT
+460 HSLRD

-470 VLIATANSFTGSVL
+470 VLIATANSFTGTVL
-484 KAKYTEADV
+484 QAEYTEEDV

-500 GLRAY
+500 GLCAY
-505 QLELTGAELK
+505 QREMTGAELK

-544 IRVTESDGKY
+544 IKVTESDGRY
-554 TLRDITKDG
+554 TLSELTKG
-563 VPISDTDTFRVSC
+563 GMSISDTDTFRVSC

-588 EIASGFEAEEETVRQ
+588 DLAAGFEDEETTVRQ
-603 DWVDFV
+603 DWTAFV

-623 SLTTK
+623 TLK

>member
-1 MNWWNHM
+1 MI
-8 KKKPWKWMGI
+8 KKPWKRMGI
-18 TLLLSALSAF
+18 TLLLFALSAF
-28 LMTGCGNPAT
+28 LMTGCGKPDT
-38 AKQQAAED
+38 AKQQAKED

-93 NGELPDIITCCRF
+93 NGGLPDIITCCRF

-117 LMDLSR
+117 LMDLSQ

-156 IVVNRGLFVKYGI
+156 FVVNRGLFEKYGI
-169 PLPTDYESFVSACQA
+169 PLPTDYASFVSACQA

-190 RGFDADYMYDYT
+190 RGFTADYSHDYE

-213 LLSSAEGRK
+213 LLASSEGRK

-229 PATEAQKGLDTVVW
+229 PVNAEHVGLDEVVW
-243 PQAFETMARF
+243 PQAFETLAQF

-261 SDLGLG
+261 SDTKLI
-267 YDQIMEMF
+267 YDDIMEMF
-275 SSEQLAMYFGSSVG
+275 SSEQLAMYFGSSQG
-289 VRNFRDQGMDT
+289 VQMYRDQGMDT
-300 IFQPFFNQ
+300 IFLPFFNQ
-308 NGEQWLMTTP
+308 NGEQWMMTTP
-318 YFNVALSKTLEQDAT
+318 YFNVALNKALEQDET

-344 MLSQEAQNI
+344 MLSAEAQNI
-353 VCNRQDTLSYSQEVP
+353 VCNQQDTLSYSQEVP
-368 LRLTEALKDVRPV
+368 LRLTEALQDVRPV
-381 VAENHMYIRIASND
+381 VEENHMYIRIASND
-395 FFATSQDVVSKMIRG
+395 FFAISQDVVQKMIRG
-410 EYDAQTAYRAFDAQ
+410 EYDASSAYRAFDAQ
-424 MRAPK
+424 LRAPK
-429 SAARDIVLTSD
+429 STTGDIVLTSE
-440 KGYSNFFHAD
+440 KAYSNFFHTD

-460 HSLRT
+460 HSLRD

-470 VLIATANSFTGSVL
+470 VLIATANSFTGTVL
-484 KAKYTEADV
+484 QAEYTEEDV

-500 GLRAY
+500 GLCAY
-505 QLELTGAELK
+505 QREMTGAELK

-544 IRVTESDGKY
+544 IKVTESDGRY
-554 TLRDITKDG
+554 TLSELTKG
-563 VPISDTDTFRVSC
+563 GMSISDTDTFRVSC

-588 EIASGFEAEEETVRQ
+588 DLAAGFEDEETTVRQ
-603 DWVDFV
+603 DWTAFV

-623 SLTTK
+623 TLK

>member
-1 MNWWNHM
+1 MI
-8 KKKPWKWMGI
+8 KKPWKRMGI
-18 TLLLSALSAF
+18 TLLLFALSAF
-28 LMTGCGNPAT
+28 LMTGCGKPDT
-38 AKQQAAED
+38 AKQQAKED

-93 NGELPDIITCCRF
+93 NGGLPDIITCCRF

-117 LMDLSR
+117 LMDLSQ

-156 IVVNRGLFVKYGI
+156 FVVNRGLFEKYGI
-169 PLPTDYESFVSACQA
+169 PLPTDYASFVSACQA

-190 RGFDADYMYDYT
+190 RGFTADYSHDYE

-213 LLSSAEGRK
+213 LLASSEGRK

-229 PATEAQKGLDTVVW
+229 PVNAEHVGLDEVVW
-243 PQAFETMARF
+243 PQAFETLAQF

-261 SDLGLG
+261 SDTKLI
-267 YDQIMEMF
+267 YDDIAEMF
-275 SSEQLAMYFGSSVG
+275 TSEQLAMYFGSSQG
-289 VRNFRDQGMDT
+289 VQMYRDQGMDT
-300 IFQPFFNQ
+300 IFLPFFNQ
-308 NGEQWLMTTP
+308 NGEQWMMTTP
-318 YFNVALSKTLEQDAT
+318 YFNVALNKALEQDET
-333 RREKAIKVLNV
+333 RREKATQVLNV
-344 MLSQEAQNI
+344 MLSAEAQNI
-353 VCNRQDTLSYSQEVP
+353 VCNQQDTLSYSQEVP
-368 LRLTEALKDVRPV
+368 LRLTEALQDVRPV
-381 VAENHMYIRIASND
+381 VEENHMYIRIASND
-395 FFATSQDVVSKMIRG
+395 FFAISQDVVQKMIRG
-410 EYDAQTAYRAFDAQ
+410 EYDASSAYRAFDAQ
-424 MRAPK
+424 LRAPK
-429 SAARDIVLTSD
+429 STTGDIVLTSE
-440 KGYSNFFHAD
+440 KAYSNFFHTD

-460 HSLRT
+460 HSLRD

-470 VLIATANSFTGSVL
+470 VLIATANSFTGTVL
-484 KAKYTEADV
+484 QAEYTEEDV
-493 ANMVMPN
+493 ADMVMPN
-500 GLRAY
+500 GLCAY
-505 QLELTGAELK
+505 QREMTGAELK

-544 IRVTESDGKY
+544 IKVTESDGRY
-554 TLRDITKDG
+554 TLSELTKG
-563 VPISDTDTFRVSC
+563 GMSISDTDTFRVSC

-588 EIASGFEAEEETVRQ
+588 DLAAGFEDEETTVRQ
-603 DWVDFV
+603 DWTAFV

-623 SLTTK
+623 TLK

>member
-1 MNWWNHM
+1 MI
-8 KKKPWKWMGI
+8 KKSWKRMGI
-18 TLLLSALSAF
+18 TLLLFALSAF
-28 LMTGCGNPAT
+28 LMTGCGKPDT
-38 AKQQAAED
+38 AKQQAKED

-93 NGELPDIITCCRF
+93 NGGLPDIITCCRF

-117 LMDLSR
+117 LMDLSQ

-156 IVVNRGLFVKYGI
+156 FVVNRGLFEKYGI
-169 PLPTDYESFVSACQA
+169 PLPTDYASFVSACQA

-190 RGFDADYMYDYT
+190 RGFTADYSHDYE

-213 LLSSAEGRK
+213 LLASSEGRK

-229 PATEAQKGLDTVVW
+229 PVNAEHVGLDEVVW
-243 PQAFETMARF
+243 PQAFETLAQF

-261 SDLGLG
+261 SDTKLI
-267 YDQIMEMF
+267 YDDIAEMF
-275 SSEQLAMYFGSSVG
+275 TSEQLAMYFGSSQG
-289 VRNFRDQGMDT
+289 VQMYRDQGMDT
-300 IFQPFFNQ
+300 IFLPFFNQ
-308 NGEQWLMTTP
+308 NGEQWMMTTP
-318 YFNVALSKTLEQDAT
+318 YFNVALNKALEQDET
-333 RREKAIKVLNV
+333 RREKATQVLNV
-344 MLSQEAQNI
+344 MLSAEAQNI

-368 LRLTEALKDVRPV
+368 LRFTEALQDVRPV
-381 VAENHMYIRIASND
+381 VEENHMYIRIASND
-395 FFATSQDVVSKMIRG
+395 FFAISQDVVSKMIRG

-429 SAARDIVLTSD
+429 STARDIVLTSD

-470 VLIATANSFTGSVL
+470 VLIATANSFTGTVL
-484 KAKYTEADV
+484 QAEYTEEDV
-493 ANMVMPN
+493 ADMVMPN
-500 GLRAY
+500 GICAY
-505 QLELTGAELK
+505 QREMTGAELK

-544 IRVTESDGKY
+544 IKVTESDGRY
-554 TLRDITKDG
+554 TLSELTKG
-563 VPISDTDTFRVSC
+563 GMSISDTDTFRVSC

-588 EIASGFEAEEETVRQ
+588 DLAAGFEDEETTVRQ
-603 DWVDFV
+603 DWTAFV

-623 SLTTK
+623 TLK

>member
-8 KKKPWKWMGI
+8 KKKPWKWIGI
-18 TLLLSALSAF
+18 TLLLSALGAF
-28 LMTGCGNPAT
+28 LMTGCGKPDT

-93 NGELPDIITCCRF
+93 NGGLPDIITCCRF

-117 LMDLSR
+117 LMDLSQ

-156 IVVNRGLFVKYGI
+156 FVVNRGLFEKYGI
-169 PLPTDYESFVSACQA
+169 PLPTDYASFVSACQA
-184 FEAQGI
+184 FEEHGI
-190 RGFDADYMYDYT
+190 RGFAADYSYDYE

-213 LLSSAEGRK
+213 LLASSEGRK

-229 PATEAQKGLDTVVW
+229 PASTERVGLDEVVW
-243 PQAFETMARF
+243 PQAFETLAQF

-261 SDLGLG
+261 SDTNLI
-267 YDQIMEMF
+267 YDDIMEMF
-275 SSEQLAMYFGSSVG
+275 TSEKLAMYFGSSQG
-289 VRNFRDQGMDT
+289 VQMYRDQGLDT
-300 IFQPFFNQ
+300 IFLPFFNQ

-318 YFNVALSKTLEQDAT
+318 YFNVALNKALEQDET
-333 RREKAIKVLNV
+333 RREKAIQVLNV
-344 MLSQEAQNI
+344 MLSAEAQNI

-368 LRLTEALKDVRPV
+368 LRLTEALQDVRPV
-381 VAENHMYIRIASND
+381 VEENHMYIRIASND
-395 FFATSQDVVSKMIRG
+395 FFAISQDVVQKMIRG
-410 EYDAQTAYRAFDAQ
+410 EYDAQAAYRAFDAQ
-424 MRAPK
+424 LRAPK
-429 SAARDIVLTSD
+429 SAARDIVLTSE
-440 KGYSNFFHAD
+440 KAYSNFFHAD

-460 HSLRT
+460 HSLRN

-470 VLIATANSFTGSVL
+470 VLIATANSFTGTVL
-484 KAKYTEADV
+484 KAEYTEANV

-500 GLRAY
+500 DVRAY
-505 QLELTGAELK
+505 QREMTGAELK

-529 TPFNRGSLPVVSGIA
+529 TPFNRGSLPVVSGLA
-544 IRVTESDGKY
+544 IKVTERDGKY
-554 TLRDITKDG
+554 TLSEITKGGMAIKDAD
-563 VPISDTDTFRVSC
+563 SFRVSC
-576 LALPQHMEALPS
+576 LALPQHMETLPS
-588 EIASGFEAEEETVRQ
+588 DIASGFETAEATVRQ
-603 DWVDFV
+603 DWTAFV

-623 SLTTK
+623 TLK

>member
-1 MNWWNHM
+1 MI
-8 KKKPWKWMGI
+8 KKPWKRMGI
-18 TLLLSALSAF
+18 TLLLFALSAF
-28 LMTGCGNPAT
+28 LMTGCGKPDT
-38 AKQQAAED
+38 AKQQAKED

-93 NGELPDIITCCRF
+93 NGGLPDIITCCRF

-117 LMDLSR
+117 LMDLSQ

-156 IVVNRGLFVKYGI
+156 FVVNRSLFEKYGI
-169 PLPTDYESFVSACQA
+169 PLPTDYASFVSACQA

-190 RGFDADYMYDYT
+190 RGFDADYSHDYE

-213 LLSSAEGRK
+213 LLASSEGRK

-229 PATEAQKGLDTVVW
+229 PVNAEHVGLDEVVW
-243 PQAFETMARF
+243 PQAFETLAQF

-261 SDLGLG
+261 SDTKLI
-267 YDQIMEMF
+267 YDDIAEMF
-275 SSEQLAMYFGSSVG
+275 TSEQLAMYFGSSQG
-289 VRNFRDQGMDT
+289 VQMYRDQGMDT
-300 IFQPFFNQ
+300 IFLPFFNQ
-308 NGEQWLMTTP
+308 NGEQWMMTTP
-318 YFNVALSKTLEQDAT
+318 YFNVALNKALEQDET
-333 RREKAIKVLNV
+333 RREKATQVLNV
-344 MLSQEAQNI
+344 MLSAEAQNI
-353 VCNRQDTLSYSQEVP
+353 VCNQQDTLSYSQEVP
-368 LRLTEALKDVRPV
+368 LRLTEALQDVRPV
-381 VAENHMYIRIASND
+381 VEENHMYIRIASND
-395 FFATSQDVVSKMIRG
+395 FFAISQDVVQKMIRG
-410 EYDAQTAYRAFDAQ
+410 EYDASSAYRAFDAQ
-424 MRAPK
+424 LRAPK
-429 SAARDIVLTSD
+429 STTGDIVLTSE
-440 KGYSNFFHAD
+440 KAYSNFFHTD

-460 HSLRT
+460 HSLRD

-470 VLIATANSFTGSVL
+470 VLIATANSFTGTVL
-484 KAKYTEADV
+484 QAEYTEEDV

-500 GLRAY
+500 GLCAY
-505 QLELTGAELK
+505 QREMTGAELK

-544 IRVTESDGKY
+544 IKVTESDGRY
-554 TLRDITKDG
+554 TLSELTKG
-563 VPISDTDTFRVSC
+563 GMSISDTDTFRVSC

-588 EIASGFEAEEETVRQ
+588 DLAAGFEDEETTVRQ
-603 DWVDFV
+603 DWTAFV

-623 SLTTK
+623 TLK

>member
-1 MNWWNHM
+1 M
-8 KKKPWKWMGI
+8 KKKPWKRMGI
-18 TLLLSALSAF
+18 TLLFSALSAF
-28 LMTGCGNPAT
+28 LMTGCGKPDT

-53 LWTKNLLDEY
+53 LWTTNLLDEY

-93 NGELPDIITCCRF
+93 NGGLPDIITCCRF

-117 LMDLSR
+117 LMDLSQ
-123 TNVGGAVYNAYLASF
+123 TNVGGAVYNAYLANF

-156 IVVNRGLFVKYGI
+156 FVVNRGLFEKYDI
-169 PLPTDYESFVSACQA
+169 PLPTDYASFVSACQA

-190 RGFDADYMYDYT
+190 RGFDADYSHDYE

-213 LLSSAEGRK
+213 LLASSEGRK

-229 PATEAQKGLDTVVW
+229 PVNAEHVGLDEVVW
-243 PQAFETMARF
+243 PQAFETLAQF

-261 SDLGLG
+261 SDTKLI
-267 YDQIMEMF
+267 YDDIAEMF
-275 SSEQLAMYFGSSVG
+275 TSEQLAMYFGSSQG
-289 VRNFRDQGMDT
+289 VQMYRDQGMDT
-300 IFQPFFNQ
+300 IFLPFFNQ

-318 YFNVALSKTLEQDAT
+318 YFNVALNKALEQDET
-333 RREKAIKVLNV
+333 RREKAIQVLNV
-344 MLSQEAQNI
+344 MLSAEAQNI

-368 LRLTEALKDVRPV
+368 LRLTEALQDVRPV
-381 VAENHMYIRIASND
+381 VEENHMYIRIASND
-395 FFATSQDVVSKMIRG
+395 FFAISQDVVQKMICG
-410 EYDAQTAYRAFDAQ
+410 EYDAQAAYRAFDAQ
-424 MRAPK
+424 LRAPK
-429 SAARDIVLTSD
+429 SAAGDIVLSSD

-460 HSLRT
+460 HSLRD

-470 VLIATANSFTGSVL
+470 VLIATANSFTGTVL
-484 KAKYTEADV
+484 QAEYTEADV

-500 GLRAY
+500 GVLAY
-505 QLELTGAELK
+505 QREMTGAELK

-544 IRVTESDGKY
+544 IKVTERDGRY
-554 TLRDITKDG
+554 TLSELTKG
-563 VPISDTDTFRVSC
+563 GMPISDADTFRVSC

-588 EIASGFEAEEETVRQ
+588 DLAAGFEDEETTVRQ
-603 DWVDFV
+603 DWIAFV

-623 SLTTK
+623 TLK